1 MANCYSL
8 TYALL
13 ALTKFNYYNM
23 MESNHND
30 KDKVNSNGSTN
41 GNGSNSNGN
50 NSNNNDSMLDK
61 QLLHKI
67 LDLCKSP
74 KVPDKATVRY
84 EYVKVKVKDKGKGES
99 EGEVRVKV
107 YGPYLYAY
115 WRENGKL
122 KKRYMGKS
130 INDYML
136 RVLAYEYDVDANF
149 LREYRIMKW
158 LAEHGDRYMYTLLY
172 ALNRVNDQ
180 ALKRIIRRYK
190 LMIYMHIIDRLESDD
205 EFRRFLL
212 DEL

>member
-1 MANCYSL
+1 
-8 TYALL
+8 
-13 ALTKFNYYNM
+13 M
-23 MESNHND
+23 MESNNNN

-41 GNGSNSNGN
+41 GNNSN

-74 KVPDKATVRY
+74 KVPDKATLRY
-84 EYVKVKVKDKGKGES
+84 EYVKVKVKCKG

-158 LAEHGDRYMYTLLY
+158 LAEQLL
-172 ALNRVNDQ
+172 LT
-180 ALKRIIRRYK
+180 
-190 LMIYMHIIDRLESDD
+190 
-205 EFRRFLL
+205 
-212 DEL
+212 

>member
-1 MANCYSL
+1 
-8 TYALL
+8 
-13 ALTKFNYYNM
+13 M

-50 NSNNNDSMLDK
+50 NNDNNDSMLDK

-84 EYVKVKVKDKGKGES
+84 EYVKVKVKCKGEDK
-99 EGEVRVKV
+99 GEVRVKV

-136 RVLAYEYDVDANF
+136 RVLAYKYDVDANF
-149 LREYRIMKW
+149 LREYRVMKW
-158 LAEHGDRYMYTLLY
+158 LAEHGDRYVYTLLY

-180 ALKRIIRRYK
+180 ALKRIKCVGIN
-190 LMIYMHIIDRLESDD
+190 L
-205 EFRRFLL
+205 
-212 DEL
+212 

>member
-1 MANCYSL
+1 
-8 TYALL
+8 
-13 ALTKFNYYNM
+13 M
-23 MESNHND
+23 MESNHNNNDD

-41 GNGSNSNGN
+41 GNDNNSNSN

-84 EYVKVKVKDKGKGES
+84 EYVKVKVKGKGKCEGEDKGES

-136 RVLAYEYDVDANF
+136 RVLAYKYDVDANF

-190 LMIYMHIIDRLESDD
+190 LMIYMHVIDRLESDG

>member
-23 MESNHND
+23 MESNHNYKD

-50 NSNNNDSMLDK
+50 DNNNNDSMLDK

-84 EYVKVKVKDKGKGES
+84 EYVKVKV
-99 EGEVRVKV
+99 R
-107 YGPYLYAY
+107 
-115 WRENGKL
+115 
-122 KKRYMGKS
+122 
-130 INDYML
+130 
-136 RVLAYEYDVDANF
+136 
-149 LREYRIMKW
+149 
-158 LAEHGDRYMYTLLY
+158 
-172 ALNRVNDQ
+172 
-180 ALKRIIRRYK
+180 
-190 LMIYMHIIDRLESDD
+190 
-205 EFRRFLL
+205 
-212 DEL
+212 

>member
-1 MANCYSL
+1 
-8 TYALL
+8 
-13 ALTKFNYYNM
+13 M

-50 NSNNNDSMLDK
+50 DNDNSDSMLDK

-74 KVPDKATVRY
+74 KVPDKATLRY
-84 EYVKVKVKDKGKGES
+84 EYVKVKCKGKGES

-136 RVLAYEYDVDANF
+136 RVLAYKYDVDVNF
-149 LREYRIMKW
+149 LREYRVMKW

-180 ALKRIIRRYK
+180 ALKRIMRRYK
-190 LMIYMHIIDRLESDD
+190 LMIYMHIIDRLESDG

>member
-1 MANCYSL
+1 
-8 TYALL
+8 
-13 ALTKFNYYNM
+13 M

-136 RVLAYEYDVDANF
+136 RVLAYKYDVDANF

>member
-1 MANCYSL
+1 
-8 TYALL
+8 
-13 ALTKFNYYNM
+13 M

-50 NSNNNDSMLDK
+50 DNDNSDSMLDK

-74 KVPDKATVRY
+74 KVPDKATLRY
-84 EYVKVKVKDKGKGES
+84 EYVKVKCKGKGES

-136 RVLAYEYDVDANF
+136 RVLAYEYDVDVNF

-180 ALKRIIRRYK
+180 ALKRIMRRYK
-190 LMIYMHIIDRLESDD
+190 LMIYMHIIDRLESDG